1 MHHELTSAEKK
12 ELQRLVASGG
22 KILAVKRYREITG
35 VGLQEAMHAVEHLG
49 LAPTTS
55 ETSGSAYRAVPLLD
69 PGALRQ
75 AEAAAMAALR
85 EGNAIEAI
93 KRYRGYTNV
102 GLKEAKEAIDALGVV
117 HRSDGRIDPK
127 LARALIAE
135 VAAGRKE
142 EAVIRLIT
150 SKGYDESE
158 ARAIVAKLGS
168 MRIGGQSCGAGCLRM
183 IVAFIVIILVF
194 VALAVLLPEV
204 LKS

>member
-1 MHHELTSAEKK
+1 LLTSAQKK
-12 ELQRLVASGG
+12 ELQDLVASGG

-35 VGLQEAMHAVEHLG
+35 VGLQEALHAVEHLG
-49 LAPTTS
+49 AAAGSGLAEAGARVKALIT
-55 ETSGSAYRAVPLLD
+55 D

-93 KRYRGYTNV
+93 QRYRGYTNA
-102 GLKEAKEAIDALGVV
+102 GMKEAKEAIDALSVV

-127 LARALIAE
+127 LARALIAD

-142 EAVIRLIT
+142 EAIVRLIS

-158 ARAIVAKLGS
+158 ARAIIARLGS
-168 MRIGGQSCGAGCLRM
+168 MNIGGQSCFGGCLRV
-183 IVAFIVIILVF
+183 IVAFVVIVIVF
-194 VALAVLLPEV
+194 VALAVLLP
-204 LKS
+204 KS